1 MAGFLVIIRI
11 LELGFIMRLILI
23 MYCVYKKVMLE
34 LLLIKYFSLE
44 NMQVL

>member
-1 MAGFLVIIRI
+1 VAGFLVIIRI